1 MDEKRKD
8 EELENLGPL
17 GFKNASQTYYKYQDM
32 IGVIEKQS
40 KELCAKLYT
49 GDIAKYL
56 VGTEKI
62 PEYLT
67 TFMEG
72 MRRQAE
78 DFRIGSVRQLREA
91 ANTLVQVCQIV
102 PQAVFQYLN
111 RKFITLITRSMDAE
125 ERKFKKVKQEDDE
138 RKEKHLKYF
147 RPNLE
152 NPANKIAT

>member
-1 MDEKRKD
+1 M
-8 EELENLGPL
+8 
-17 GFKNASQTYYKYQDM
+17 
-32 IGVIEKQS
+32 
-40 KELCAKLYT
+40 
-49 GDIAKYL
+49 
-56 VGTEKI
+56 GTEKI